1 MRLAGKVAIVTGAAS
16 GMGAA
21 TARLFAREGARV
33 VVADI
38 REDGQSIAD
47 SINADGG
54 EAIFHRLD
62 VADEAGWETIV
73 AATIARFGGIDI
85 LINNAGISGVA
96 DPDLTSTETWDRL
109 MAVNG
114 KSVFLGTKHVV
125 PAMRARGGGAIVNIS
140 SISAFVG
147 MDKVHMGY
155 NASKAASHLMS
166 KAAAVHHG
174 RDGIRVNSIHPGMM
188 PAMLGTRTAPH
199 MPEEARTAMY
209 ARIPL
214 GRDGRVEEVAHAAL
228 FLASDEASYISG
240 AELTVD
246 GGWQANA

>member
-1 MRLAGKVAIVTGAAS
+1 LIRD
-16 GMGAA
+16 
-21 TARLFAREGARV
+21 V
-33 VVADI
+33 VV
-38 REDGQSIAD
+38 
-47 SINADGG
+47 
-54 EAIFHRLD
+54 
-62 VADEAGWETIV
+62 
-73 AATIARFGGIDI
+73 RFGRIDI
-85 LINNAGISGVA
+85 LVNNAGISGVA
-96 DPDLTSTETWDRL
+96 DPDLTSTATWDRL

-114 KSVFLGTKHVV
+114 RSVFLGTKHVV
-125 PAMRARGGGAIVNIS
+125 PVMRAQGGGAIVNIS

-147 MDKVHMGY
+147 MDKGHIGY

-188 PAMLGTRTAPH
+188 PAMLGTRAAAH
-199 MPEEARTAMY
+199 MPEEGRAAMY

-214 GRDGRVEEVAHAAL
+214 GRAGRVEEVAYAAL

-240 AELTVD
+240 AELVVD

>member
-1 MRLAGKVAIVTGAAS
+1 MRLAGKVAIVTGAAN

-21 TARLFAREGARV
+21 TAKLFARESARV

-38 REDGQSIAD
+38 REDGQAVAD
-47 SINADGG
+47 AINADGG
-54 EAIFHRLD
+54 EAIYHQLD
-62 VADEAGWETIV
+62 VAEETAWELLIAETV
-73 AATIARFGGIDI
+73 ARFGRIDI

-125 PAMRARGGGAIVNIS
+125 PVMRAQGGGAIVNIS
-140 SISAFVG
+140 SISAFTG

-174 RDGIRVNSIHPGMM
+174 RDGIRVNSIHPGLM
-188 PAMLGTRTAPH
+188 PAMLGTRTAAH
-199 MPEEARTAMY
+199 MPKEGRTAIF

-214 GRDGRVEEVAHAAL
+214 GRPGRVDEVAYAAL